1 MNVMNKSEMG
11 MERWSVYNCRPVE
24 ASVELTSPYTG
35 KVVKV
40 HHKAMG
46 KLTILNTSN
55 LLSKITEGSP
65 GSRNL
70 KVQDG
75 RVKSVL
81 MA

>member
-1 MNVMNKSEMG
+1 MNVLNESEMG

-46 KLTILNTSN
+46 KLWKTHN
-55 LLSKITEGSP
+55 LEHQQS
-65 GSRNL
+65 
-70 KVQDG
+70 
-75 RVKSVL
+75 SVEDTGG
-81 MA
+81 